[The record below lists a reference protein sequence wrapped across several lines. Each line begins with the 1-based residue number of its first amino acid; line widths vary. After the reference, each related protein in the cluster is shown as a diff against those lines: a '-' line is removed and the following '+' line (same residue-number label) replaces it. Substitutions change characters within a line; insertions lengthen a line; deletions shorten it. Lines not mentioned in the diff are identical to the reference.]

1 MLKRIFSLILFFFC
15 VQAFSYQASF
25 AHLHYY
31 KTEGVLPEPYN
42 SFSLEIKLN
51 EESDDAELFELWI
64 SNRRID
70 FGDKDLT
77 KLKALD
83 LSSLRILTEM
93 YRAPGAPAV
102 PIQEG
107 FQDWFF
113 IKIDFGESYRVEWD
127 QDGETHYKW
136 GKDTL
141 EIMVTMGEEGS
152 INVLKL
158 Q

>member
-1 MLKRIFSLILFFFC
+1 
-15 VQAFSYQASF
+15 
-25 AHLHYY
+25 
-31 KTEGVLPEPYN
+31 
-42 SFSLEIKLN
+42 
-51 EESDDAELFELWI
+51 
-64 SNRRID
+64 
-70 FGDKDLT
+70 
-77 KLKALD
+77 
-83 LSSLRILTEM
+83 M